1 MPNMLDALEERLQQY
16 MLEQETKRTWDGWI
30 KWLAEIECP
39 ITFEKPLQ
47 IPNRPFSFQTWLT
60 SCEQQ
65 LNQYPE
71 WQARLSTPAWLKR
84 QQITVLPKFFQSGH
98 NKALEATE
106 LSGLQTELTRMVD
119 QIHTVQQRISHLETG
134 ASKSS
139 AQSIHQSTSQQ
150 IPIMTA
156 SKSTLPVSG
165 LSDPLGR
172 PDLARTLER
181 EMQMA
186 SKGKSIKGSAIPGS
200 DTDVDEPKLVS
211 LKEAYLTYNNWCDQF
226 DDVHL
231 DLQEFVNGELRV
243 KGSHKISFKQFKHRL
258 LKNAIE
264 GKQLEG
270 VLESFARLRS
280 SGIDINLS
288 ENEQKENDS
297 EPDSGP

>member
-16 MLEQETKRTWDGWI
+16 MLEQETKKTWDGWI
-30 KWLAEIECP
+30 QWLAEIDCP

-47 IPNRPFSFQTWLT
+47 IPNRPFSFQTWLA

-65 LNQYPE
+65 LNQHPE

-84 QQITVLPKFFQSGH
+84 QQITVLPKFIQSGDK
-98 NKALEATE
+98 KALEATE
-106 LSGLQTELTRMVD
+106 LSGLQAELTRMVD

-134 ASKSS
+134 ASKSPT
-139 AQSIHQSTSQQ
+139 QSIHQSASQQ
-150 IPIMTA
+150 IPSMNVPR
-156 SKSTLPVSG
+156 STLPATG

-181 EMQMA
+181 EMQML
-186 SKGKSIKGSAIPGS
+186 SKGTSKKGSAISGS
-200 DTDVDEPKLVS
+200 DPDSAEPEIVP
-211 LKEAYLTYNNWCDQF
+211 LKEAYLTFNNWCDQF

-258 LKNAIE
+258 LKNARDV
-264 GKQLEG
+264 KQLEG
-270 VLESFARLRS
+270 VLESFERLRS
-280 SGIDINLS
+280 SGIEVNLS
-288 ENEQKENDS
+288 ETEEKENDS
-297 EPDSGP
+297 EPVSGS

>member
-16 MLEQETKRTWDGWI
+16 MLEQETKKTWDGWI
-30 KWLAEIECP
+30 QWLAEIECP

-47 IPNRPFSFQTWLT
+47 IPNRPFSFQTWLA

-84 QQITVLPKFFQSGH
+84 QQITVLPKFIQSGDK
-98 NKALEATE
+98 KALETTE
-106 LSGLQTELTRMVD
+106 LSGLQAELTRMVD

-139 AQSIHQSTSQQ
+139 TQSIHQNASQQ
-150 IPIMTA
+150 IPSINVP
-156 SKSTLPVSG
+156 SSTLPATG

-181 EMQMA
+181 EMQML
-186 SKGKSIKGSAIPGS
+186 SKGTSKKDSSISGS
-200 DTDVDEPKLVS
+200 DPDSAEPEIVP
-211 LKEAYLTYNNWCDQF
+211 LKEAYLTFNNWCDQF

-231 DLQEFVNGELRV
+231 DLQEFVKGDLRV

-258 LKNAIE
+258 LKNARDV
-264 GKQLEG
+264 KQLEG
-270 VLESFARLRS
+270 VLESFERLRS
-280 SGIDINLS
+280 NGIEVNLS
-288 ENEQKENDS
+288 ETEEKENDS
-297 EPDSGP
+297 EPVSGS

>member
-16 MLEQETKRTWDGWI
+16 MLEQETKKTWDSWI
-30 KWLAEIECP
+30 QWLAEIDCP

-47 IPNRPFSFQTWLT
+47 IPNRPFSFQTWLA

-65 LNQYPE
+65 LNQHPE

-84 QQITVLPKFFQSGH
+84 QQIKVLPKFIQSGDK
-98 NKALEATE
+98 KALEATE
-106 LSGLQTELTRMVD
+106 LIGLQAELTRMVD

-139 AQSIHQSTSQQ
+139 TQSIHQSASQQ
-150 IPIMTA
+150 IPSMNVPR
-156 SKSTLPVSG
+156 STLPATG

-181 EMQMA
+181 EMQML
-186 SKGKSIKGSAIPGS
+186 SKGTSKKGSAISGS
-200 DTDVDEPKLVS
+200 DPDSAEPEIVP
-211 LKEAYLTYNNWCDQF
+211 LKEAYLTFNNWCDQF

-258 LKNAIE
+258 LKNARDV
-264 GKQLEG
+264 KQLEG
-270 VLESFARLRS
+270 VLESFERLRS
-280 SGIDINLS
+280 SGIEVNLS
-288 ENEQKENDS
+288 ETEEKENDS
-297 EPDSGP
+297 EPVSGS

>member
-16 MLEQETKRTWDGWI
+16 MLEQETKKTWDGWI
-30 KWLAEIECP
+30 QWLAEIECP

-65 LNQYPE
+65 LNQHPE

-84 QQITVLPKFFQSGH
+84 QQITVLPNFIQSGDK
-98 NKALEATE
+98 KALEATE
-106 LSGLQTELTRMVD
+106 LIGLQAELTRMVD

-139 AQSIHQSTSQQ
+139 AQSIHQSASQQ
-150 IPIMTA
+150 IPSMTV
-156 SKSTLPVSG
+156 SKSTLPASG

-186 SKGKSIKGSAIPGS
+186 TKGKSIKGVPGS
-200 DTDVDEPKLVS
+200 DPDAAEPKLVS

-258 LKNAIE
+258 LKNAID

>member
-16 MLEQETKRTWDGWI
+16 MLEQETKKTWDGWI

-65 LNQYPE
+65 LNQHPE

-84 QQITVLPKFFQSGH
+84 QQITVLPNFIQSGDK
-98 NKALEATE
+98 KALEATE
-106 LSGLQTELTRMVD
+106 LSGLQAELTRMVD

-139 AQSIHQSTSQQ
+139 AQSIHQSASQQ
-150 IPIMTA
+150 IPSMTV
-156 SKSTLPVSG
+156 SKSTLPASG

-186 SKGKSIKGSAIPGS
+186 SKGKNIKGSSIPGS
-200 DTDVDEPKLVS
+200 DTDAAEPKLVS

-258 LKNAIE
+258 LKNAID

>member
-1 MPNMLDALEERLQQY
+1 
-16 MLEQETKRTWDGWI
+16 
-30 KWLAEIECP
+30 
-39 ITFEKPLQ
+39 
-47 IPNRPFSFQTWLT
+47 
-60 SCEQQ
+60 
-65 LNQYPE
+65 
-71 WQARLSTPAWLKR
+71 
-84 QQITVLPKFFQSGH
+84 
-98 NKALEATE
+98 
-106 LSGLQTELTRMVD
+106 MVD

-139 AQSIHQSTSQQ
+139 AQSIHQSASQQ
-150 IPIMTA
+150 IPSMA
-156 SKSTLPVSG
+156 VSKSTLPASG

-186 SKGKSIKGSAIPGS
+186 SKGKNIKSSAISGADPEAA
-200 DTDVDEPKLVS
+200 EPKLVS

-258 LKNAIE
+258 LKNAID

-270 VLESFARLRS
+270 VYESFARLRS

>member
-1 MPNMLDALEERLQQY
+1 MLDALEERLRQY
-16 MLEQETKRTWDGWI
+16 MLEQETKKTWDGWI
-30 KWLAEIECP
+30 QWLAEIDCP

-84 QQITVLPKFFQSGH
+84 QQITVFPNIIQSADK
-98 NKALEATE
+98 KALEATE
-106 LSGLQTELTRMVD
+106 LSGLQAELTRMVD

-134 ASKSS
+134 SS
-139 AQSIHQSTSQQ
+139 NSHAQSIHQNTSKQ
-150 IPIMTA
+150 IHSMTV
-156 SKSTLPVSG
+156 SKSTLPASG

-186 SKGKSIKGSAIPGS
+186 SKGKSTKSSAIPGS
-200 DTDVDEPKLVS
+200 DPDAAEPKLVS
-211 LKEAYLTYNNWCDQF
+211 LKEVYLTYNKWCDQF

-258 LKNAIE
+258 LKNAID

>member
-16 MLEQETKRTWDGWI
+16 MLEQETKKTWDGWI
-30 KWLAEIECP
+30 QWLAEIDCP

-47 IPNRPFSFQTWLT
+47 IPNRPFSFQTWLA

-65 LNQYPE
+65 LNQHPE

-84 QQITVLPKFFQSGH
+84 QQITVLPKFIQRGDK
-98 NKALEATE
+98 KALEATE
-106 LSGLQTELTRMVD
+106 LSGLQAELTRMVD

-139 AQSIHQSTSQQ
+139 TQSIHQSASQQ
-150 IPIMTA
+150 IPSMNVPR
-156 SKSTLPVSG
+156 STLPATG

-181 EMQMA
+181 EMQML
-186 SKGKSIKGSAIPGS
+186 SKGTSKKGSAISGS
-200 DTDVDEPKLVS
+200 DPDSAEPEIVP
-211 LKEAYLTYNNWCDQF
+211 LKEAYLTFNNWCDQF

-258 LKNAIE
+258 LKNARDV
-264 GKQLEG
+264 KQLEG
-270 VLESFARLRS
+270 VLESFERLRS
-280 SGIDINLS
+280 SGIEVNLS
-288 ENEQKENDS
+288 ETEEKENDS
-297 EPDSGP
+297 EPVSGS

>member
-16 MLEQETKRTWDGWI
+16 MLEQETKKTWDGWI
-30 KWLAEIECP
+30 QWLAEIDCP

-47 IPNRPFSFQTWLT
+47 IPNRPFSFQTWLA

-65 LNQYPE
+65 LNQHPE

-84 QQITVLPKFFQSGH
+84 QQITVIPKFIQRGDK
-98 NKALEATE
+98 KALEATE
-106 LSGLQTELTRMVD
+106 LSGLQAELTRMVD

-139 AQSIHQSTSQQ
+139 TQSIHQSASQQ
-150 IPIMTA
+150 IPSMNVPR
-156 SKSTLPVSG
+156 STLPATG

-181 EMQMA
+181 EMQML
-186 SKGKSIKGSAIPGS
+186 SKGTSKNGSAISGS
-200 DTDVDEPKLVS
+200 DPDSAEPEIVP
-211 LKEAYLTYNNWCDQF
+211 LKEAYLTFNNWCDQF

-258 LKNAIE
+258 LKNARDV
-264 GKQLEG
+264 KQLEG
-270 VLESFARLRS
+270 VLESFERLRS
-280 SGIDINLS
+280 SGIEVNLS
-288 ENEQKENDS
+288 ETEEKENDS
-297 EPDSGP
+297 EPVSGS

>member
-1 MPNMLDALEERLQQY
+1 MLDALEERLQQY
-16 MLEQETKRTWDGWI
+16 MLEQETKKTWDGWI
-30 KWLAEIECP
+30 QWLAEIDCP

-84 QQITVLPKFFQSGH
+84 QQITVFPNFIQSDY
-98 NKALEATE
+98 NKVLESTE
-106 LSGLQTELTRMVD
+106 LSGLQAELTRMID

-139 AQSIHQSTSQQ
+139 TQSIQQSASQQ
-150 IPIMTA
+150 IPSMTL
-156 SKSTLPVSG
+156 SKSTLPSTG

-186 SKGKSIKGSAIPGS
+186 SKSKNIKGSANQDS
-200 DTDVDEPKLVS
+200 DPDAAETKLVS

-264 GKQLEG
+264 RKQLEG

-297 EPDSGP
+297 ESDSSP

>member
-1 MPNMLDALEERLQQY
+1 MLDALEERLQQY
-16 MLEQETKRTWDGWI
+16 MLEQETKKTWDEWI
-30 KWLAEIECP
+30 QWLAEIECP
-39 ITFEKPLQ
+39 ITFEMPLQ

-65 LNQYPE
+65 LNKYPE
-71 WQARLSTPAWLKR
+71 WQTRLCTPAWLKR
-84 QQITVLPKFFQSGH
+84 QQINVYPNIIQSGDK
-98 NKALEATE
+98 KALETTE
-106 LSGLQTELTRMVD
+106 LIGLQAELTRMID

-134 ASKSS
+134 GPKSS
-139 AQSIHQSTSQQ
+139 AQSIHHSASQQ
-150 IPIMTA
+150 IPSMTV
-156 SKSTLPVSG
+156 SKSTLPASG

-186 SKGKSIKGSAIPGS
+186 SKGKSIKGQDIPGS
-200 DTDVDEPKLVS
+200 DPEKAETKLVS

-231 DLQEFVNGELRV
+231 DLQEFVKGELRV

-258 LKNAIE
+258 LKNAID
-264 GKQLEG
+264 GKHLEG

-280 SGIDINLS
+280 NGIEINLS
-288 ENEQKENDS
+288 ENEHKENDS
-297 EPDSGP
+297 ELDSGQ

>member
-16 MLEQETKRTWDGWI
+16 MLEQETKKTWDGWI
-30 KWLAEIECP
+30 QWLAEIDCP

-65 LNQYPE
+65 LDQYPE

-84 QQITVLPKFFQSGH
+84 QQITVFPNFVQGGDK
-98 NKALEATE
+98 KALEATE
-106 LSGLQTELTRMVD
+106 LSGLQAELTRMVD

-139 AQSIHQSTSQQ
+139 AQSIHQSASQQ
-150 IPIMTA
+150 IPSMTL
-156 SKSTLPVSG
+156 SKSTLPASG

-186 SKGKSIKGSAIPGS
+186 SKGKSIKGSTIPGS
-200 DTDVDEPKLVS
+200 DPDAAEPKLVS
-211 LKEAYLTYNNWCDQF
+211 LKEAYLTYNNWCGQF

-243 KGSHKISFKQFKHRL
+243 KGSHKISFKQFKLPL
-258 LKNAIE
+258 LKNAID

-280 SGIDINLS
+280 SGIEINLS

>member
-16 MLEQETKRTWDGWI
+16 MLEQETRKTWDDWI
-30 KWLAEIECP
+30 QWLSEIDCP

-47 IPNRPFSFQTWLT
+47 IPNRPFSFQTWLA

-65 LNQYPE
+65 LNQHPE

-84 QQITVLPKFFQSGH
+84 QQITVLPKFIQSGDK
-98 NKALEATE
+98 KALETTE
-106 LSGLQTELTRMVD
+106 LSGLQAELTRMVD

-139 AQSIHQSTSQQ
+139 TQSIHQSASQQ
-150 IPIMTA
+150 IPSMNVPR
-156 SKSTLPVSG
+156 STLPATG

-181 EMQMA
+181 EMQML
-186 SKGKSIKGSAIPGS
+186 SKETSKKGSAISGS
-200 DTDVDEPKLVS
+200 DPDSAEPEIVPI
-211 LKEAYLTYNNWCDQF
+211 KEAYLTFNNWCDQF

-258 LKNAIE
+258 LKNAID

-297 EPDSGP
+297 EPDSDP

>member
-16 MLEQETKRTWDGWI
+16 MLEQETKKTWDGWI
-30 KWLAEIECP
+30 QWLAEIDCP

-71 WQARLSTPAWLKR
+71 WQARLITPAWLMR
-84 QQITVLPKFFQSGH
+84 QQIKVFPNIIQSGDK
-98 NKALEATE
+98 KALEATE
-106 LSGLQTELTRMVD
+106 LISLQTELTRMVD

-134 ASKSS
+134 ASMPSVHLT
-139 AQSIHQSTSQQ
+139 HQNASEQ
-150 IPIMTA
+150 IPSIA
-156 SKSTLPVSG
+156 VSKSTLPASG

-186 SKGKSIKGSAIPGS
+186 SKGKSIKGSTIPGS
-200 DTDVDEPKLVS
+200 DPDAAEPKLVS

-258 LKNAIE
+258 LKNAID
-264 GKQLEG
+264 GKHLEG

-280 SGIDINLS
+280 SGIEINFS
-288 ENEQKENDS
+288 KNEQKEDGS
-297 EPDSGP
+297 EPDSVQ

>member
-1 MPNMLDALEERLQQY
+1 MPNMLDVLEERLQQY
-16 MLEQETKRTWDGWI
+16 MLEQETKKTWDGWI
-30 KWLAEIECP
+30 QWLAEIDCP

-47 IPNRPFSFQTWLT
+47 IPSRAFSFQTWLT

-84 QQITVLPKFFQSGH
+84 QQITVFPNIIQSSD

-106 LSGLQTELTRMVD
+106 LSGLQAELTRMVD
-119 QIHTVQQRISHLETG
+119 QIHNVQQRISHLETG

-139 AQSIHQSTSQQ
+139 AKLTHQNASQQ
-150 IPIMTA
+150 IPSMTV

-186 SKGKSIKGSAIPGS
+186 NKGTSIKGSGTPGS
-200 DTDVDEPKLVS
+200 DPDAAEPKLVS

-258 LKNAIE
+258 LKNAID

-280 SGIDINLS
+280 SGIDINFS
-288 ENEQKENDS
+288 EYEQKENDS
-297 EPDSGP
+297 EHDSGP

>member
-16 MLEQETKRTWDGWI
+16 MLEQETKKTWDGWI
-30 KWLAEIECP
+30 QWLAEIDCP

-47 IPNRPFSFQTWLT
+47 IPNRPFSFQTWLA

-65 LNQYPE
+65 LNQHPE

-84 QQITVLPKFFQSGH
+84 QQITVLPKFIQSGDT
-98 NKALEATE
+98 KALEATE
-106 LSGLQTELTRMVD
+106 LSGLQAELTRMVD

-134 ASKSS
+134 TSKSS
-139 AQSIHQSTSQQ
+139 TQSIHQSASQQ
-150 IPIMTA
+150 IPSMNVPR
-156 SKSTLPVSG
+156 STLPATG

-181 EMQMA
+181 EMQMI
-186 SKGKSIKGSAIPGS
+186 SKGTSKNGSVISGS
-200 DTDVDEPKLVS
+200 DSDSAEPEIVP
-211 LKEAYLTYNNWCDQF
+211 LKEAYLTFNNWCDQF

-258 LKNAIE
+258 LKNARDV
-264 GKQLEG
+264 KQLEG
-270 VLESFARLRS
+270 VLESFERLRS
-280 SGIDINLS
+280 SGIEVNLS
-288 ENEQKENDS
+288 ETEEKENDS
-297 EPDSGP
+297 EPVSGS

>member
-16 MLEQETKRTWDGWI
+16 MLEQETKKTWDEWI
-30 KWLAEIECP
+30 QWLAEIDCP

-47 IPNRPFSFQTWLT
+47 IPHRPFRFQTWLT
-60 SCEQQ
+60 SCEHQ

-84 QQITVLPKFFQSGH
+84 QQITIFPNFIQSGDK
-98 NKALEATE
+98 KALEATE
-106 LSGLQTELTRMVD
+106 LSGLQAELTRMVD

-134 ASKSS
+134 ASNSS
-139 AQSIHQSTSQQ
+139 AQSIHQSASKQ
-150 IPIMTA
+150 IPSMTV
-156 SKSTLPVSG
+156 SKSTLPASG

-200 DTDVDEPKLVS
+200 DPDEAGPKLIS

-258 LKNAIE
+258 LKNAID

-280 SGIDINLS
+280 SGIEINLS

>member
-1 MPNMLDALEERLQQY
+1 MPNALDALEERLQLF
-16 MLEQETKRTWDGWI
+16 MLEQETKKTWDDWVQ
-30 KWLAEIECP
+30 WLVEIDCP

-47 IPNRPFSFQTWLT
+47 IPNRPFSFQTWLA
-60 SCEQQ
+60 SCENQ
-65 LNQYPE
+65 LNQHPE
-71 WQARLSTPAWLKR
+71 WLARLTTPAWLKR
-84 QQITVLPKFFQSGH
+84 QQITVLPNFIQSGDK
-98 NKALEATE
+98 KAIETTE
-106 LSGLQTELTRMVD
+106 LSGLQAELTRMVD

-134 ASKSS
+134 SSKDSL
-139 AQSIHQSTSQQ
+139 QTIHQSPSQQ
-150 IPIMTA
+150 IPSI
-156 SKSTLPVSG
+156 SVPRSTLPSSG

-186 SKGKSIKGSAIPGS
+186 SKGKNIKGSTDSRS
-200 DTDVDEPKLVS
+200 DSDLDEPEIIP

-231 DLQEFVNGELRV
+231 DLKEFVKGELKV

-264 GKQLEG
+264 VKQLER

-280 SGIDINLS
+280 SGIDINLP
-288 ENEQKENDS
+288 EIEQKDNDS
-297 EPDSGP
+297 ESDSGL